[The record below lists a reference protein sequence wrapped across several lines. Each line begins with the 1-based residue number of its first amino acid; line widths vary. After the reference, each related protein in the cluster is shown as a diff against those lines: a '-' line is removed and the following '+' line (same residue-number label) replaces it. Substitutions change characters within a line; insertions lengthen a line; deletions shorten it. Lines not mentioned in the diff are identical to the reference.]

1 MGSDRKL
8 KIGGNVSVKV
18 SEEGRR
24 VVVFVLL
31 MLIVHLFLV
40 GNIKRGFRKQ
50 IYSTKHSFICKISA

>member
-18 SEEGRR
+18 SEEGR
-24 VVVFVLL
+24 VAVFLLL

-40 GNIKRGFRKQ
+40 GNIKRGSRKQ